1 MNVVCCT
8 NFSLTQY
15 QQALLSPLPS
25 PPKAKLSTSAG
36 SPSRPSTEAAAA
48 KGPSPAASG
57 GGQQQQQANSAGA
70 GGGVIAP
77 LVSRD
82 LELTAEDMAEIGSG
96 RIELDP
102 GGGAPGEESA
112 TAPETRSDITVF
124 RINIKKCPARVCIP
138 YCRKGN

>member
-36 SPSRPSTEAAAA
+36 SPSRPSTETTAAA
-48 KGPSPAASG
+48 KGPSPAAAGSG
-57 GGQQQQQANSAGA
+57 QQQQANSAA
-70 GGGVIAP
+70 AGGVIAP
-77 LVSRD
+77 LVNRD

-112 TAPETRSDITVF
+112 TAPETRSDGHTGIQF
-124 RINIKKCPARVCIP
+124 LH
-138 YCRKGN
+138 